1 MNFHFPATRKRVS
14 FAALPALF
22 LVLTIVNSAF
32 AQQRVSRHYPAGK
45 NVRIE
50 LKNLSGTITVETWP
64 KDEIRITAIMEAPA
78 VHFNPR
84 QTDTGLVVDIV
95 GDNRDRRDVG
105 DVNFK
110 IQVPSRS
117 SVDLE
122 TRSGQISVSN
132 IQGDLV
138 RAHVWT
144 SGDITLSGVNAARV
158 FASNTTGNIFFD
170 GEFASGGTYE
180 FKSGQGTITLR
191 LPASCGFR
199 LVATAPAK
207 KISMGQFWNDGM
219 KLLGEGRRIIG
230 DVGDGRASVTVTN
243 YQGDIKFMRR

>member
-1 MNFHFPATRKRVS
+1 MNIYPPTNRKKVS
-14 FAALPALF
+14 NLIALPAFL
-22 LVLTIVNSAF
+22 LVLIWSAAGL
-32 AQQRVSRHYPAGK
+32 AQQRVSRFPAGK
-45 NVRIE
+45 DVRLE
-50 LKNLSGTITVETWP
+50 LKNLSGTITVESWQR
-64 KDEIRITAIMEAPA
+64 DEIKITARMESPA

-84 QTDTGLVVDIV
+84 QTEAGLIIDIV
-95 GDNRDRRDVG
+95 ADNRGRDDVG

-110 IQVPSRS
+110 IQVPARS

-122 TRSGQISVSN
+122 TRRGQISVSN

-144 SGDITLSGVNAARV
+144 SGDIQLSGINAARV
-158 FASNTTGNIFFD
+158 FASNTTGDIYFD

-191 LPASCGFR
+191 LPADCSFR

-207 KISMGQFWNDGM
+207 KISMGQFWGRGM
-219 KLLGEGRRIIG
+219 KLLGEGRRVIG
-230 DVGDGRASVTVTN
+230 DVGDGRASVTVTT
-243 YQGDIKFMRR
+243 YQGNINFLRR

>member
-1 MNFHFPATRKRVS
+1 MNFHFPVTKKRAS

-22 LVLTIVNSAF
+22 LVFVIVPGAV
-32 AQQRVSRHYPAGK
+32 AQQTVSRHYPAGK

-50 LKNLSGTITVETWP
+50 LKNLSGTITVETWT
-64 KDEIRITAIMEAPA
+64 KDEIRITASMDKPA

-84 QTDTGLVVDIV
+84 QTDTGLAVDIV
-95 GDNRDRRDVG
+95 ADNRDRRDVG
-105 DVNFK
+105 DVNFR

-122 TRSGQISVSN
+122 TRSGQITVSN

-180 FKSGQGTITLR
+180 FKSGRGTITLQ
-191 LPASCGFR
+191 LPANCGFK
-199 LVATAPAK
+199 LMATAPAQ
-207 KISMGQFWNDGM
+207 KIKMGDFWNPGM
-219 KLLGEGRRIIG
+219 KLLGEGRRITG

-243 YQGDIKFMRR
+243 YQGDIKFLRR